1 METWR
6 FLPLEIRNGYW
17 NMALDEAILNAVI
30 EKKSLNTLRF
40 FKWNPSTATI
50 GQNQSLF
57 DEIDLKFCEENGFNV
72 VRRITGG
79 GAVFHDYLK
88 EITYSIVCP
97 IKYLESLN
105 AFKVLE
111 QFEIITQG
119 ITTALEIYG
128 LEAEKGIIHCPAIFI
143 DGKKISGNAQ
153 LRRKG
158 CILQHGTILLDTDP
172 DLMYSVLKTPP
183 NVSKTRMVRSV
194 RAKVTGIKVGLKDFD
209 EGLFIRSLKKGFIET
224 LGIQLKEEKF
234 SDYELEIA
242 KKLVTERYSNKKW
255 LRKYE

>member
-30 EKKSLNTLRF
+30 EKKSPNTLRF
-40 FKWNPSTATI
+40 FKWNPPTATI
-50 GQNQSLF
+50 GQNQSLL

-97 IKYLESLN
+97 IKFLESLN
-105 AFKVLE
+105 AYKVLE

-128 LEAEKGIIHCPAIFI
+128 LEAEKGIIHCPAIFLN
-143 DGKKISGNAQ
+143 GKKISGNAQ

-158 CILQHGTILLDTDP
+158 CILQHGTILLDIDP

-183 NVSKTRMVRSV
+183 NVSKTRMVKSV
-194 RAKVTGIKVGLKDFD
+194 RAKVTGIKDSLKDFD
-209 EGLFIRSLKKGFIET
+209 EGLFIHSLKKGFIKT
-224 LGIQLKEEKF
+224 FGIQLKEGKF

-242 KKLVTERYSNKKW
+242 KKLVTERYSNEKW
-255 LRKYE
+255 LRKHE

>member
-17 NMALDEAILNAVI
+17 NMALDEAILKAVI
-30 EKKSLNTLRF
+30 EKKSPNTLRL

-97 IKYLESLN
+97 IKFLESLN

-158 CILQHGTILLDTDP
+158 CILQHGTILLD
-172 DLMYSVLKTPP
+172 
-183 NVSKTRMVRSV
+183 
-194 RAKVTGIKVGLKDFD
+194 
-209 EGLFIRSLKKGFIET
+209 
-224 LGIQLKEEKF
+224 
-234 SDYELEIA
+234 
-242 KKLVTERYSNKKW
+242 
-255 LRKYE
+255 